1 MIYNPEYIIGLCFFV
16 LFFPL
21 LHLFLIMTVFTAS
34 EYINDKLKIKNIKE

>member
-1 MIYNPEYIIGLCFFV
+1 MIYKPEYIIGLCFFV

-21 LHLFLIMTVFTAS
+21 VHLLLIMSVFTAS